1 MAGDT
6 IMGEKKILIVDDEM
20 DFVRILSTHLKSRGY
35 SVVGASDAVEAITA
49 AQKERP
55 DLIIL
60 DVSMPCGDGLTVLKR
75 LTALNHTS
83 LIPVIVV
90 TGLAPETKVDMLAA
104 GAVEFYTKP
113 VDIDILLACIRG
125 QLGQTVE
132 ANQRR

>member
-1 MAGDT
+1 
-6 IMGEKKILIVDDEM
+6 MGEKKILIVDDEM